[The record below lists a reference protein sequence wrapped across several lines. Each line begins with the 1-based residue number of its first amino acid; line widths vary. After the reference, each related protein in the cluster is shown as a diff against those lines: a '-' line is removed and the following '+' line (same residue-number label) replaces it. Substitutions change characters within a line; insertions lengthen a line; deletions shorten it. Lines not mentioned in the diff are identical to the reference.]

1 MSKFSLIVYTTW
13 CYSRIMKREL
23 VQTKIFE
30 KEISNLIA
38 KNKLSRDDFDNFKKK
53 LVENPKQGDVI
64 PGTGGVRKTRLKSAT
79 KGKRGGFRVCYLD
92 LEERLIL
99 FLLFVYP
106 KNEQENLTPAEK
118 AELKQISESIKKATY
133 G

>member
-1 MSKFSLIVYTTW
+1 
-13 CYSRIMKREL
+13 MKREL

-30 KEISNLIA
+30 KEINDLIA
-38 KNKLSRDDFDNFKKK
+38 KNKLSRDDFENFKKK

-64 PGTGGVRKTRLKSAT
+64 SGTGGVRKTRLKSAS

-92 LEERLIL
+92 LEEKLIL

-106 KNEQENLTPAEK
+106 KNEQENLSPAEK
-118 AELKQISESIKKATY
+118 VELKQIAESIKKATY